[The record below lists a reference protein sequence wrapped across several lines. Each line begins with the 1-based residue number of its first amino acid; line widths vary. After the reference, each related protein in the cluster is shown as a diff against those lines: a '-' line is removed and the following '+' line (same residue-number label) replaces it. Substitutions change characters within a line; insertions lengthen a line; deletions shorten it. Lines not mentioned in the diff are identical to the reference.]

1 MLSYKQKHFGK
12 VKGTKWLLYDIL
24 FGIKWVIRQV
34 LVYDTV
40 LSIEYRM
47 TGPVSKNIVFFTLK
61 LSTCMVVFNQ
71 RPNRV
76 ERKTDIPHHHH
87 KVSL

>member
-1 MLSYKQKHFGK
+1 M
-12 VKGTKWLLYDIL
+12 
-24 FGIKWVIRQV
+24 
-34 LVYDTV
+34 YDTV

-76 ERKTDIPHHHH
+76 ERKTDIPHHH
-87 KVSL
+87 KVHVTLDYNSVQEKTITKFKRDFVIILCQRYR